1 MVVPQAPPRTS
12 IFQFSVCNFF
22 SISTR
27 QHLSNQVSPD
37 SIPPLSLGTA
47 ALLIFAVC
55 AGFVL
60 LRGMTRMIIGT
71 VILGLS
77 TWIGFQVWQQAPS
90 LSIDWTGKSLPWIT
104 TGVPLTAFFI
114 AFFLLRKIV
123 KMITKPFGKSSE
135 ASTPRSLAMKVI
147 MLLFALIPTSLIW
160 LTGIALVHH
169 QGSIAEV
176 RSYSKT
182 SRGIAENKTDSFAER
197 LKSTIEAALPTA
209 WITTLDPLTQ
219 PSRIALAKLIT
230 ARSASPP
237 KPVIDPRTGKP
248 IPRAIIVDDPELQTL
263 AREGKFSTLLR
274 HPLLTK
280 ALTDPKIQKL
290 LRDLSL

>member
-1 MVVPQAPPRTS
+1 M
-12 IFQFSVCNFF
+12 
-22 SISTR
+22 
-27 QHLSNQVSPD
+27 SPD

-47 ALLIFAVC
+47 ALAIFAVC

-71 VILGLS
+71 VILAFS
-77 TWIGFQVWQQAPS
+77 TWIGFRVWQQAPS

-104 TGVPLTAFFI
+104 TGAPLTAFLI

-123 KMITKPFGKSSE
+123 KIIVKPFGKSSE
-135 ASTPRSLAMKVI
+135 ATTPRSLVVKVA
-147 MLLFALIPTSLIW
+147 MLLFALVPTSLIW
-160 LTGIALVHH
+160 LIGAALVHH
-169 QGSIAEV
+169 QGSVAEV
-176 RSYSKT
+176 RSYSET
-182 SRGIAENKTDSFAER
+182 SRGIAENKTDSFTEH
-197 LKSTIEAALPTA
+197 LKSTIESALPTA

-219 PSRIALAKLIT
+219 PSRIALAKLIA
-230 ARSASPP
+230 ARSASPTS
-237 KPVIDPRTGKP
+237 KPAIDPHTGKP

-263 AREGKFSTLLR
+263 AREGKFGTLLR

-280 ALTDPKIQKL
+280 ALADPKTQKL